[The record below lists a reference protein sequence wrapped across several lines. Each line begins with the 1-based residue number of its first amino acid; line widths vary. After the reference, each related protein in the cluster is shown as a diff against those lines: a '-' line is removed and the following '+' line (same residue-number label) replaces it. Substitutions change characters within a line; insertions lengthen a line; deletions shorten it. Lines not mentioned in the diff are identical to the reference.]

1 MVNIVKGLFNFVLT
15 VQIVLLFLFV
25 GINYDHLDS
34 VPFELNINGTIYSL
48 TLNMYV
54 VAGIISL
61 ILLLVVVSSLSVF
74 GVGIND
80 AGSTNIA
87 KYIALSMFMSLFLIT
102 SSYFI
107 LPFGYF
113 GLMAQIVSV
122 LIYVIYAI
130 GSLNESSLE

>member
-34 VPFELNINGTIYSL
+34 VPFELNINGTIYSM

-74 GVGIND
+74 GVGINE

-102 SSYFI
+102 SSYLI